1 MDQLKSSDIPTSL
14 GANTRANVP
23 LAKRPLS
30 IEFWVGLFTAAG
42 VAAAA
47 YLAVG
52 LAGVNLFESN
62 NYIVKAVFDNI
73 SGLKMGASVELAGVQ
88 VGEVVNIE
96 LDDPRA
102 IITMNINTG
111 LLVRDDDVFQIRTK
125 GIIGDRY
132 VKISRGGSDSYIKPG
147 GKTTETESVVD
158 IEEIIGKLVHG
169 ISGDD
174 KDKDKEKSDS
184 EKS

>member
-1 MDQLKSSDIPTSL
+1 MDQLKSSDTSASP
-14 GANTRANVP
+14 GAATRTSIA
-23 LAKRPLS
+23 LSKRPIS
-30 IEFWVGLFTAAG
+30 VEFWVGLFTAAG

-47 YLAVG
+47 YLSVG
-52 LAGVNLFESN
+52 LAGVNFFESN
-62 NYIVKAVFDNI
+62 NYIVRAVFDNI

-88 VGEVVNIE
+88 VGEVTNIE

-102 IITMNINTG
+102 IITLNITSG

-132 VKISRGGSDSYIKPG
+132 VKISRGGSDTYIKPG

-158 IEEIIGKLVHG
+158 IEDIIGKLVHS

-174 KDKDKEKSDS
+174 KDKDKKDAEKS
-184 EKS
+184 